1 MDDGTGEVECIRWL
15 RGEAE
20 YCWWEP
26 PKFGQV
32 VIVTGTIDSKSPTDK
47 RQLSIHKE
55 RFPTD
60 PNEEILFW
68 CEALKLGKGFYG
80 IL

>member
-1 MDDGTGEVECIRWL
+1 MDDGTEEVECIRWL
-15 RGEAE
+15 RGEEE

-32 VIVTGTIDSKSPTDK
+32 VIVTGTIDPKSSGSR
-47 RQLSIHKE
+47 RQLSVYKE

-60 PNEEILFW
+60 PNEELLFW
-68 CEALKLGKGFYG
+68 SEALKLGKDFYK